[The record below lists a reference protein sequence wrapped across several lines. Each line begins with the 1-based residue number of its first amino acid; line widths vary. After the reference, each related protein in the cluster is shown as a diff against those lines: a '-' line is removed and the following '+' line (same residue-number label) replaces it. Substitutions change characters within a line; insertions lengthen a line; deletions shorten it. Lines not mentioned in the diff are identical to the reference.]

1 MKMIQVTINGTV
13 RSVPKGIGL
22 SALINGD
29 QPCGGRGTCGK
40 CKVLAGG
47 ALSPVTAEERSH
59 LTPKELDAGVRLAC
73 RTTVLGEAWVKT
85 ESHAA
90 AIITEGEGTLSAAA
104 PAFSRYGAAVDIG
117 TTTLAAQLY
126 DPKGRLLAE
135 AVTLNPQLPFGADV
149 MTRMEQA
156 LRGKEGELRRSL
168 VQGVDA
174 LLEELK
180 QKARIG
186 SIDGAVIT
194 GNTVMLHLL
203 CGVSTEPLTHAP
215 FHAKE
220 LFGKEFSAS
229 ELGLSAMQGTVYLPP
244 CISAFVG
251 ADTTCALLASALCAG
266 EKTALLADVGT
277 NGELALWHEGRL
289 TVCSTAAGPAFEGAG
304 LAFGMRGEEGAVDRV
319 WTEDGALRTH
329 VIGESAPR
337 GICGSGVIDAIA
349 CLLELEIL
357 EDSGYLEEDVP
368 LAGDVTVTAGDIR
381 MVQLAKSAIY
391 AGIRALLHHE
401 HVSFA
406 DVRQFALAG
415 GFGRYLNKENAARIG
430 LFPKELL
437 SVTHAVG
444 NGALK
449 GAAML
454 LLDGEKRDSALT
466 LSRSAFHLEL
476 ATDPT
481 FMEEYAMGMFF

>member
-1 MKMIQVTINGTV
+1 MMIQVTINGIT

-40 CKVLAGG
+40 CKVVAGG
-47 ALSPVTAEERSH
+47 ALSPLTPEEQAH
-59 LTPKELDAGVRLAC
+59 LTPEELAAGVRLAC
-73 RTTVLGEAWVKT
+73 RTGVLGEAWIKT
-85 ESHAA
+85 ETHAA
-90 AIITEGEGTLSAAA
+90 AIVTEGEGKLSAAH

-126 DPKGRLLAE
+126 DPQGALLAE
-135 AVTLNPQLPFGADV
+135 AVALNPQGSYGADV
-149 MTRMEQA
+149 MTRVEQA
-156 LRGKEGELRRSL
+156 LKGNAETLRRL
-168 VQGVDA
+168 MAEGLDA
-174 LLEELK
+174 LFAELK
-180 QKARIG
+180 QKAG
-186 SIDGAVIT
+186 VSVIDGAVIT

-203 CGVSTEPLTHAP
+203 CGDSTEPLSHAP
-215 FHAKE
+215 FKAE
-220 LFGKEFSAS
+220 QLFGKTYSAV
-229 ELGLSAMQGTVYLPP
+229 ELGLREIEGEVYLPP

-251 ADTTCALLASALCAG
+251 ADTTCALLASALC
-266 EKTALLADVGT
+266 EKEETALLADVGT

-304 LAFGMRGEEGAVDRV
+304 LTCGMRGEEGAVDRV
-319 WTEDGALRTH
+319 WLEEDTLCTH
-329 VIGESAPR
+329 VIGEVAPR
-337 GICGSGVIDAIA
+337 GICGSGVVDAIA
-349 CLLELEIL
+349 CLLEQEIL
-357 EDSGYLEEDVP
+357 EDSGYLEEDVA
-368 LAGDVTVTAGDIR
+368 LAASVMLTAGDIR

-391 AGIRALLHHE
+391 AGIRALLHRE
-401 HVSFA
+401 RISFA
-406 DVRQFALAG
+406 DVKQFALAG

-437 SVTHAVG
+437 SVTRAVG

-454 LLDGEKRDSALT
+454 LLDGEKRDSALA
-466 LSRSAFHLEL
+466 LSRSASHLEL